1 MELIS
6 QKDLDRA
13 EKIRRAAELN
23 RRTLPLQQLEEKV
36 TGIIDPPEAG
46 PYASGYVLPSRDQKA
61 KRAVGGVL
69 GEIA

>member
-46 PYASGYVLPSRDQKA
+46 PYASGYV
-61 KRAVGGVL
+61 
-69 GEIA
+69 